1 MENTIVTIDSTQYNN
16 LITSINDLNNQLQEM
31 QVLNEEYFIYL
42 SIVLLIIIFTAII
55 GVVKSFVR
63 WRNSKMLYYK
73 FFINL
78 FSSIIYKS
86 IKKCKG
92 ITLWKYY
99 IHGFTKHWY

>member
-63 WRNSKMLYYK
+63 
-73 FFINL
+73 
-78 FSSIIYKS
+78 
-86 IKKCKG
+86 
-92 ITLWKYY
+92 
-99 IHGFTKHWY
+99 